1 MKKASGR
8 LEPFNREKLINTL
21 VRVGADE
28 ETANEIVSVIERRIW
43 DGIPTSEILDRAL
56 TLLHKRYPPASI
68 RYDLKRAVMLLGPSG
83 YPFEDYFA
91 SILRAHGYIVEGV
104 RMIIEGRCVT
114 HEVDVVVRYKSER
127 VFVECKYHNRRGIK
141 TDLKGKVPNVGG
153 LYAVGEVA
161 SVRVHG
167 ANRLASNSLL
177 EGLVFAREAAKDI
190 LQNRD
195 IKEIP
200 EFEVSDEV
208 MSFKEDKAKKNLLR
222 RIMWENVSIVRTK
235 EGLNRAL
242 EQINALLNENIGK
255 LLKFRLLTAKEIVLS
270 ALSRKESVGVH
281 TRLEE

>member
-1 MKKASGR
+1 MIRVKKASGR

-141 TDLKGKVPNVGG
+141 TDLKPALYTYARLLDLNDQFDNAWLVTNTSLTTEAEKYLNCRNLLYTSWNHPEG
-153 LYAVGEVA
+153 LSLRELIDSCRLYPVTSLNLPH
-161 SVRVHG
+161 SVIEEMLAEGVVTIKDLI
-167 ANRLASNSLL
+167 NRGSKYLSLL
-177 EGLVFAREAAKDI
+177 MPNIDAK
-190 LQNRD
+190 
-195 IKEIP
+195 
-200 EFEVSDEV
+200 S
-208 MSFKEDKAKKNLLR
+208 
-222 RIMWENVSIVRTK
+222 
-235 EGLNRAL
+235 
-242 EQINALLNENIGK
+242 LLND
-255 LLKFRLLTAKEIVLS
+255 LKRIS
-270 ALSRKESVGVH
+270 
-281 TRLEE
+281 